1 MTRSDRVATLEEA
14 KAQFQKSWDAWKAWT
29 KLEEKRCLE
38 ALPVR
43 PEQRAENRQGESQQL
58 QKDQVAFYKAER
70 HRLSGRS
77 KSEKLVK
84 PNK

>member
-1 MTRSDRVATLEEA
+1 MTRSDPVATLEDA
-14 KAQFQKSWDAWKAWT
+14 KGQFQKSWDAWMEWT
-29 KLEEKRCLE
+29 KLEEMLE

-77 KSEKLVK
+77 KSKNLVK